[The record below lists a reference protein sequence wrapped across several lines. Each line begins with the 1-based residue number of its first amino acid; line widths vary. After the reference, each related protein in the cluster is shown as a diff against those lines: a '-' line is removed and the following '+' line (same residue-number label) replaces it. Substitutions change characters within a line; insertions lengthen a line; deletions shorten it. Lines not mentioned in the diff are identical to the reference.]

1 MQSSNSQN
9 IKKLFGVLVKP
20 KECSVIKTEIPADL
34 SGYYEAIDCDC
45 IDIVTRTINGKSFA
59 IICDDEGLLK
69 EKPAPSA
76 IDKDGN
82 TMLVGNI
89 FVCNSDGENL
99 ASLSEEEAEF
109 IIDNARLYITFDIDE
124 HSCGISGSSKV
135 VSLKNVGYY

>member
-9 IKKLFGVLVKP
+9 IKKLFGVLVNP
-20 KECSVIKTEIPADL
+20 KECCVIKTEIPADL

-45 IDIVTRTINGKSFA
+45 IDIVTRTINGKPFT

-69 EKPAPSA
+69 ENPVPSA
-76 IDKDGN
+76 IDKNEN

-99 ASLSEEEAEF
+99 ASLSEEEAKF
-109 IIDNARLYITFDIDE
+109 VIDNVSNYTLLNINEDVTR
-124 HSCGISGSSKV
+124 ISKIKIV
-135 VSLKNVGYY
+135 ALKNVGYC